1 MDKIEP
7 IQLVTAETPVSKTK
21 NEIIK
26 ESKRIE
32 EGLLYS
38 SKGHFAA
45 AHFWN
50 NFHLWIGIP
59 MVLISAIAGASALAQ
74 FDPQHIIAGI
84 CSIVVAA
91 LSGVNLFE
99 SKREIK
105 CTYERW
111 QSLRLFDE

>member
-1 MDKIEP
+1 MDDQNLP
-7 IQLVTAETPVSKTK
+7 QLATAETPVSKTK
-21 NEIIK
+21 EEIIK

-59 MVLISAIAGASALAQ
+59 MVLLSAIAGGPHL
-74 FDPQHIIAGI
+74 
-84 CSIVVAA
+84 
-91 LSGVNLFE
+91 LSLTRNILLLVFVPL
-99 SKREIK
+99 
-105 CTYERW
+105 
-111 QSLRLFDE
+111 